1 MSRGM
6 GMRARAAILSSL
18 RRTPS
23 WEIMCPKKATR
34 AAPIRVLFG
43 DSFKLCSRSRAKKV
57 AKVAT

>member
-18 RRTPS
+18 GRTPS
-23 WEIMCPKKATR
+23 WEITCPKNSTR

-43 DSFKLCSRSRAKKV
+43 DSFKL
-57 AKVAT
+57 